1 MVRIPDLPDLSRFV
15 QRTDKVPVYN
25 TVHLLVGAESVEVS
39 GPVVSQASQTLQD
52 LVGNQPE
59 LYLDQF
65 SGEIEGIRDVVE
77 LMYGGCVE
85 LSEVNYNNNKI
96 YNINAPKRVLDENPL
111 LISI

>member
-85 LSEVNYNNNKI
+85 MSEVNYKTILKFSVVYQVEEMYKLSFN
-96 YNINAPKRVLDENPL
+96 
-111 LISI
+111 